1 MTSLRSILSRWLPP
15 VLVPKAWG
23 SPFEAANWSPRRGAV
38 PGAAPTDAR
47 EELTSSVRT
56 ELVRKSRYLHKN
68 SGFVR
73 ELVANMAIYST
84 GDGIRVQA
92 QSPDPDWNRAAE
104 DHFALWSP
112 RCEITRRFSFE
123 ECQALACRGMDVDGE
138 YFIHKT
144 RDAEGEPRL
153 QLIESHRVGDQ
164 FGSKETIDGVGV
176 DAWGAP
182 VFYRVLEDGG
192 KGRDLPASAVL
203 HLFEPEWAGGVRAHP
218 TIQHSINHVLD
229 EMELLALEKHAVK
242 DNADVAR
249 VLKTARGEIDDN
261 GDFVVGG
268 TNGNGEPSDPVSL
281 QRIVGGKL
289 VALKPDE
296 SLDSFQPNRPSPTF
310 TGFLE
315 HLRRDSALGVIPFEF
330 AADSS
335 KIGGAGVRLI
345 VAKADRRFSFRQ
357 MILERRLIRPVWAYV
372 IGDAIQRG
380 LLPPVAGW
388 WKISTTPPKRVT
400 VDAGR
405 EAQQNRADVEMG
417 LKTLSDHFQELGADF
432 GEEIERR
439 AADAK
444 LILDTAAKH
453 GVPVEMLWKPSG
465 GSLTPPAGR
474 EPDPSDRPGLAD
486 PARGAAR
493 DGGNRPGVPRR
504 ADP

>member
-1 MTSLRSILSRWLPP
+1 MNRFKHFAHLLLPP
-15 VLVPKAWG
+15 ILVPKAWG
-23 SPFEAANWSPRRGAV
+23 SPYESANWSPRRGSV
-38 PGAAPTDAR
+38 PGASPTDAR
-47 EELTSSVRT
+47 NELTPGVRA
-56 ELVRKSRYLHKN
+56 ELVRKSRYMHKN

-92 QSPDPDWNRAAE
+92 QSPDPVWNRAAE
-104 DHFALWSP
+104 AYFAMWSP
-112 RCEITRRFSFE
+112 RCEVTRRFSFE
-123 ECQALACRGMDVDGE
+123 ECQTLVCRGMDIDGE

-144 RDAEGEPRL
+144 RDAQGEPRI

-164 FGSKETIDGVGV
+164 FGSQETIDGVGL

-182 VFYRVLEDGG
+182 VFYRTLEDNS
-192 KGRDLPASAVL
+192 KHRDLPAASVL
-203 HLFEPEWAGGVRAHP
+203 HIHEPEWAGGVRSHP
-218 TIQHSINHVLD
+218 TIQHSINHVID

-249 VLKTARGEIDDN
+249 ILKTARGEIDDN

-268 TNGNGEPSDPVSL
+268 AVGSESSDPVSL

-296 SLDSFQPNRPSPTF
+296 SLDSFQSNRPSPTF

-315 HLRRDSALGVIPFEF
+315 YLRRDSALGMIPFEF

-335 KIGGAGVRLI
+335 KVGGAGVRLV

-357 MILERRLIRPVWAYV
+357 MILESRLIKPVWAYV
-372 IGDAIQRG
+372 IGDAIARG
-380 LLPPVAGW
+380 FLPPVPGW
-388 WKISTTPPKRVT
+388 WKISSVPPKRVT

-417 LKTLSDHFQELGADF
+417 LKTLSDHFNEQGADF

-439 AADAK
+439 ASDAK
-444 LILDTAAKH
+444 LILDTAAKY
-453 GVPVEMLWKPSG
+453 GVPVDMLWKPNG
-465 GSLTPPAGR
+465 MPVTL
-474 EPDPSDRPGLAD
+474 PDPEEPPSGR
-486 PARGAAR
+486 
-493 DGGNRPGVPRR
+493 
-504 ADP
+504 

>member
-1 MTSLRSILSRWLPP
+1 MTSLKQIAMRWLPP

-23 SPFEAANWSPRRGAV
+23 SPFEAANWSPRRGTV
-38 PGAAPTDAR
+38 PGASPTDAR
-47 EELTSSVRT
+47 NELTPGVRT

-68 SGFVR
+68 SGFMR

-92 QSPDPDWNRAAE
+92 QSGDPTWNRAAE
-104 DHFALWSP
+104 AYFALWSA

-123 ECQALACRGMDVDGE
+123 ECQALVCRGMDIDGE

-144 RDAEGEPRL
+144 RDAEGEPRI
-153 QLIESHRVGDQ
+153 QLIESHRIGDE
-164 FGSKETIDGVGV
+164 FGSKDTIDGVGL

-182 VFYRVLEDGG
+182 IFYRVLEDNG
-192 KGRDLPASAVL
+192 KGRDLPAPAIL
-203 HLFEPEWAGGVRAHP
+203 HIHEPEWAGGVRSHP

-242 DNADVAR
+242 DNADVSR
-249 VLKTARGEIDDN
+249 ILKTARGELDDN

-268 TNGNGEPSDPVSL
+268 ASDGGESSDPVSL

-289 VALKPDE
+289 IALKPDE
-296 SLDSFQPNRPSPTF
+296 SLDSFQSNRPSPTF

-315 HLRRDSALGVIPFEF
+315 YLRRDSALGMIPFEF

-335 KIGGAGVRLI
+335 KIGGAGVRLV

-357 MILERRLIRPVWAYV
+357 MILESRLIKPVWAYV
-372 IGDAIQRG
+372 IGDAIARG
-380 LLPPVAGW
+380 FLPPLPGW
-388 WKISTTPPKRVT
+388 WKISSVPPKRVT

-417 LKTLSDHFQELGADF
+417 LKTLSDHFNEQGADF

-439 AADAK
+439 ASDAK
-444 LILDTAAKH
+444 LILDTALKH
-453 GVPVEMLWKPSG
+453 GVPVEMLWKPT
-465 GSLTPPAGR
+465 GSPLTPP
-474 EPDPSDRPGLAD
+474 PGA
-486 PARGAAR
+486 
-493 DGGNRPGVPRR
+493 
-504 ADP
+504 

>member
-1 MTSLRSILSRWLPP
+1 MTSLKQIAMRWLPP

-23 SPFEAANWSPRRGAV
+23 SPFEAANWSPRRGSV
-38 PGAAPTDAR
+38 PGASPTDAR
-47 EELTSSVRT
+47 NELTPGVRT

-68 SGFVR
+68 SGFMR

-92 QSPDPDWNRAAE
+92 QSPKPEWNRAAE
-104 DHFALWSP
+104 AYFALWSA

-123 ECQALACRGMDVDGE
+123 ECQAVVCRGMDIDGE

-144 RDAEGEPRL
+144 RDAEGEPRI
-153 QLIESHRVGDQ
+153 QLIESHRIGDE
-164 FGSKETIDGVGV
+164 FGSKDTIDGVGL

-182 VFYRVLEDGG
+182 IFYRVLEDNG
-192 KGRDLPASAVL
+192 KGRDLPAEAIL
-203 HLFEPEWAGGVRAHP
+203 HIHEPEWAGGVRSHP

-242 DNADVAR
+242 DNADVSR
-249 VLKTARGEIDDN
+249 ILKTARGELDDN

-268 TNGNGEPSDPVSL
+268 ASDGVESSDPVSL

-289 VALKPDE
+289 IALKPDE
-296 SLDSFQPNRPSPTF
+296 SLDSFQSNRPSPTF

-315 HLRRDSALGVIPFEF
+315 HLRRDSALGMIPFEF

-335 KIGGAGVRLI
+335 KVGGAGVRLV

-357 MILERRLIRPVWAYV
+357 MILERRLIKPVWTYV
-372 IGDAIQRG
+372 IGDAISRG
-380 LLPPVAGW
+380 ILPPVEGW
-388 WKISTTPPKRVT
+388 WKISSVPPKRVT

-439 AADAK
+439 ASDAK
-444 LILDTAAKH
+444 LILDTALKH
-453 GVPVEMLWKPSG
+453 GVPVEMLWKPT
-465 GSLTPPAGR
+465 GSPLTPP
-474 EPDPSDRPGLAD
+474 PGA
-486 PARGAAR
+486 
-493 DGGNRPGVPRR
+493 
-504 ADP
+504 

>member
-1 MTSLRSILSRWLPP
+1 MTRLQQIATRWLPP
-15 VLVPKAWG
+15 VLIPKAWG
-23 SPFEAANWSPRRGAV
+23 SPFESANGSSRRGLV
-38 PGAAPTDAR
+38 PGFAPTDAR
-47 EELTSSVRT
+47 HELTPGVRS

-92 QSPDPDWNRAAE
+92 QSASPDWNRAAE
-104 DHFALWSP
+104 AYFALWSA
-112 RCEITRRFSFE
+112 RCEVTRRFSFE
-123 ECQALACRGMDVDGE
+123 ECQALVCRGIDIDGE
-138 YFIHKT
+138 YFVHKT
-144 RDAEGEPRL
+144 HDAEGEPRI
-153 QLIESHRVGDQ
+153 QLIESHRIGDQ
-164 FGSKETIDGVGV
+164 FGSRETLDGVGL

-182 VFYRVLEDGG
+182 IFYRALEDNGSS
-192 KGRDLPASAVL
+192 RDLSSASIL
-203 HLFEPEWAGGVRAHP
+203 HIHEPEWAGGVRSHP

-229 EMELLALEKHAVK
+229 EIELLALEKHAVK
-242 DNADVAR
+242 DNADISR
-249 VLKTARGEIDDN
+249 VLKTARGELDDN

-268 TNGNGEPSDPVSL
+268 PAGGNDPSDPITL
-281 QRIVGGKL
+281 QKIVGGKL

-296 SLDSFQPNRPSPTF
+296 SIESFQSNRPSPTF

-357 MILERRLIRPVWAYV
+357 MILERRLIKPVWTYV
-372 IGDAIQRG
+372 IGDAINRG
-380 LLPPVAGW
+380 LLPPIEGW
-388 WKISTTPPKRVT
+388 WKISSVPPKRVT

-439 AADAK
+439 ASDAK
-444 LILDTAAKH
+444 LILETAAKH
-453 GVPVEMLWKPSG
+453 GIPVEMLWKPSG
-465 GSLTPPAGR
+465 SPLTPVPERELAPPAKSR
-474 EPDPSDRPGLAD
+474 MAD
-486 PARGAAR
+486 PA
-493 DGGNRPGVPRR
+493 
-504 ADP
+504 

>member
-1 MTSLRSILSRWLPP
+1 MTSLKSIAMRWLPP

-23 SPFEAANWSPRRGAV
+23 SPFEAANWSPRRGTV
-38 PGAAPTDAR
+38 PGASPTDAR
-47 EELTSSVRT
+47 NELTPGVRT

-68 SGFVR
+68 SGFMR

-92 QSPDPDWNRAAE
+92 QSPKPEWNRAAE
-104 DHFALWSP
+104 AYFSLWSA
-112 RCEITRRFSFE
+112 RCEVTRRFSFE
-123 ECQALACRGMDVDGE
+123 ECQALVCRGMDIDGE

-144 RDAEGEPRL
+144 RDAEGEPRI
-153 QLIESHRVGDQ
+153 QLIESHRIGDE
-164 FGSKETIDGVGV
+164 FGSKDTIDGVGL

-182 VFYRVLEDGG
+182 VFYRVLEDHG
-192 KGRDLPASAVL
+192 KGRDLPAQAIL
-203 HLFEPEWAGGVRAHP
+203 HIHEPEWAGGVRSHP

-242 DNADVAR
+242 DNADVSR
-249 VLKTARGEIDDN
+249 ILKTARGELDDN

-268 TNGNGEPSDPVSL
+268 ASGGVESSDPVSL

-289 VALKPDE
+289 IALKPDE
-296 SLDSFQPNRPSPTF
+296 SLDSFQSNRPSPTF

-315 HLRRDSALGVIPFEF
+315 HLRRDSALGMIPFEF

-372 IGDAIQRG
+372 IGDAISRG
-380 LLPPVAGW
+380 LLPPIEGW
-388 WKISTTPPKRVT
+388 WKISSVPPKRVT

-439 AADAK
+439 ASDAK
-444 LILDTAAKH
+444 LILETANKY

-465 GSLTPPAGR
+465 SALTPATGR
-474 EPDPSDRPGLAD
+474 ESGA
-486 PARGAAR
+486 PAK
-493 DGGNRPGVPRR
+493 
-504 ADP
+504 

>member
-1 MTSLRSILSRWLPP
+1 MTSLKQIAMRWLPP

-23 SPFEAANWSPRRGAV
+23 SPFEAANWSPRRGYV
-38 PGAAPTDAR
+38 PGSSPTDAR
-47 EELTSSVRT
+47 NELTPGVRT

-68 SGFVR
+68 SGFMR

-92 QSPDPDWNRAAE
+92 QSPDPAWNRSAE
-104 DHFALWSP
+104 AYFALWSA
-112 RCEITRRFSFE
+112 RCEVTRRFSFE
-123 ECQALACRGMDVDGE
+123 ECQALVCRGMDIDGE

-144 RDAEGEPRL
+144 RDADGEPRI
-153 QLIESHRVGDQ
+153 QLIESHRIGDT
-164 FGSKETIDGVGV
+164 FGSKETIDGVGL

-182 VFYRVLEDGG
+182 VFYRVLEDNG
-192 KGRDLPASAVL
+192 KGRDLQAQAIL
-203 HLFEPEWAGGVRAHP
+203 HIHEPEWAGGVRSHP

-229 EMELLALEKHAVK
+229 EMELLSLEKHAVK
-242 DNADVAR
+242 DNADVSR
-249 VLKTARGEIDDN
+249 ILKTARGELDDN

-268 TNGNGEPSDPVSL
+268 DAGPGESSDPVTL

-289 VALKPDE
+289 VALKPEE
-296 SLDSFQPNRPSPTF
+296 SLESFQSNRPSPTF

-315 HLRRDSALGVIPFEF
+315 HLRRDSALGMIPFEF

-335 KIGGAGVRLI
+335 KVGGAGVRLI

-372 IGDAIQRG
+372 IGDAISRG
-380 LLPPVAGW
+380 ILPPAAGW
-388 WKISTTPPKRVT
+388 WKISSVPPKRVT

-444 LILDTAAKH
+444 LILETAAKH
-453 GVPVEMLWKPSG
+453 GVPVEMLWKPSAGSAVPLLPG
-465 GSLTPPAGR
+465 GVRSA
-474 EPDPSDRPGLAD
+474 EK
-486 PARGAAR
+486 
-493 DGGNRPGVPRR
+493 
-504 ADP
+504 

>member
-1 MTSLRSILSRWLPP
+1 MTSLKHIAMRWLPP

-23 SPFEAANWSPRRGAV
+23 SPFEAANWSPRRGTV
-38 PGAAPTDAR
+38 PGAFPTDAR
-47 EELTSSVRT
+47 NELTSSVRT

-68 SGFVR
+68 SGFMR

-92 QSPDPDWNRAAE
+92 QSPKPEWNRTAE
-104 DHFALWSP
+104 AYFALWSA
-112 RCEITRRFSFE
+112 RCEVTRRFSFE
-123 ECQALACRGMDVDGE
+123 ECQALVCRGMDIDGE

-144 RDAEGEPRL
+144 RDADGEPRI
-153 QLIESHRVGDQ
+153 QLIESHRIGDE
-164 FGSKETIDGVGV
+164 FGSRNTIDGVGL

-182 VFYRVLEDGG
+182 IFYRVLEDQG
-192 KGRDLPASAVL
+192 KGRDLPAQAIL
-203 HLFEPEWAGGVRAHP
+203 HIHEPEWAGGVRSHP

-242 DNADVAR
+242 DNADVSR
-249 VLKTARGEIDDN
+249 ILKTARGELDDN

-268 TNGNGEPSDPVSL
+268 GAGSGVESSDPVSL

-296 SLDSFQPNRPSPTF
+296 SLDSFQSNRPSPTF

-315 HLRRDSALGVIPFEF
+315 YLRRDSALGMIPFEF

-335 KIGGAGVRLI
+335 KIGGAGVRLV

-357 MILERRLIRPVWAYV
+357 MILERRLIKPVWSYV
-372 IGDAIQRG
+372 IGDAIDRG
-380 LLPPVAGW
+380 ILPPVEGW
-388 WKISTTPPKRVT
+388 WKIATVSPKRVT
-400 VDAGR
+400 TDAGR

-417 LKTLSDHFQELGADF
+417 LKTLSDHYAEVGADF

-444 LILDTAAKH
+444 LILETANKY

-465 GSLTPPAGR
+465 GSFQQ
-474 EPDPSDRPGLAD
+474 D
-486 PARGAAR
+486 PAKTQPSR
-493 DGGNRPGVPRR
+493 
-504 ADP
+504 

>member
-1 MTSLRSILSRWLPP
+1 MNRFKHFAHLLLPP
-15 VLVPKAWG
+15 ILVPKAWG
-23 SPFEAANWSPRRGAV
+23 SPYESANWSPRRGSV
-38 PGAAPTDAR
+38 PGASPTDAR
-47 EELTSSVRT
+47 NELTPGVRA
-56 ELVRKSRYLHKN
+56 ELVRKSRYMHKN

-92 QSPDPDWNRAAE
+92 QSPDPVWNRAAE
-104 DHFALWSP
+104 SYFAMWSP
-112 RCEITRRFSFE
+112 RCEVTRRFSFE
-123 ECQALACRGMDVDGE
+123 ECQALVCRGMDIDGE

-144 RDAEGEPRL
+144 RDAQGEPRI

-164 FGSKETIDGVGV
+164 FGSQETIDGVGL

-182 VFYRVLEDGG
+182 VFYRTLEDNS
-192 KGRDLPASAVL
+192 KHRDLPAASVL
-203 HLFEPEWAGGVRAHP
+203 HIHEPEWAGGVRSHP
-218 TIQHSINHVLD
+218 TIQHSINHVID

-249 VLKTARGEIDDN
+249 ILKTARGEIDDN

-268 TNGNGEPSDPVSL
+268 AVGSESSDPVSL

-296 SLDSFQPNRPSPTF
+296 SLDSFQSNRPSPTF

-315 HLRRDSALGVIPFEF
+315 YLRRDSALGMIPFEF

-335 KIGGAGVRLI
+335 KVGGAGVRLV

-357 MILERRLIRPVWAYV
+357 MILESRLIKPVWAYV
-372 IGDAIQRG
+372 IGDAIARG
-380 LLPPVAGW
+380 FLPPVPGW
-388 WKISTTPPKRVT
+388 WKISSVPPKRVT

-417 LKTLSDHFQELGADF
+417 LKTLSDHFNEQGADF

-439 AADAK
+439 ASDAK
-444 LILDTAAKH
+444 LILDTAAKY
-453 GVPVEMLWKPSG
+453 GVPVDMLWKPNG
-465 GSLTPPAGR
+465 MPVTLPEPEEPPPGR
-474 EPDPSDRPGLAD
+474 
-486 PARGAAR
+486 
-493 DGGNRPGVPRR
+493 
-504 ADP
+504 

>member
-1 MTSLRSILSRWLPP
+1 MTSFKQIAMRWLPP

-23 SPFEAANWSPRRGAV
+23 SQFEAANWSPRRGYV
-38 PGAAPTDAR
+38 PGSSPTDAR
-47 EELTSSVRT
+47 NELTPGVRT

-68 SGFVR
+68 SGFMR

-92 QSPDPDWNRAAE
+92 QSPDPEWNRAAE
-104 DHFALWSP
+104 AHFALWSA
-112 RCEITRRFSFE
+112 RCEVTRRFSFE
-123 ECQALACRGMDVDGE
+123 ECQALVCRGMDIDGE

-144 RDAEGEPRL
+144 RDADGEPKV
-153 QLIESHRVGDQ
+153 QLIESHRVGDE
-164 FGSKETIDGVGV
+164 FGSKDSIDGVGL

-182 VFYRVLEDGG
+182 VFYRVLEDHG
-192 KGRDLPASAVL
+192 KGRDLPAPAIL
-203 HLFEPEWAGGVRAHP
+203 HIHEPEWAGGVRSHP

-242 DNADVAR
+242 DNADVSR
-249 VLKTARGEIDDN
+249 ILKTARGEIDDN

-268 TNGNGEPSDPVSL
+268 HTGAGEGSDPVTL

-296 SLDSFQPNRPSPTF
+296 SLDSFQSNRPSPTF

-315 HLRRDSALGVIPFEF
+315 HLRRDSALGMIPFEF

-372 IGDAIQRG
+372 IGDAISRG
-380 LLPPVAGW
+380 ILPPAAGW
-388 WKISTTPPKRVT
+388 WKISSVPPKRVT

-444 LILDTAAKH
+444 LILETAAKH

-465 GSLTPPAGR
+465 AAQSSVTSSAEVAKKGK
-474 EPDPSDRPGLAD
+474 DR
-486 PARGAAR
+486 
-493 DGGNRPGVPRR
+493 
-504 ADP
+504 

>member
-1 MTSLRSILSRWLPP
+1 MNRLQSIARLLLPP
-15 VLVPKAWG
+15 ILTPKAWG
-23 SPFEAANWSPRRGAV
+23 SPFESANGSSRRGLV
-38 PGAAPTDAR
+38 PGFAPTDAR
-47 EELTSSVRT
+47 LELTPGVRS

-92 QSPDPDWNRAAE
+92 QSASPDWNRAAE
-104 DHFALWSP
+104 AYFALWSA
-112 RCEITRRFSFE
+112 RCEVTRRFSFE
-123 ECQALACRGMDVDGE
+123 ECQALVCRGIDIDGE
-138 YFIHKT
+138 YFVHKT
-144 RDAEGEPRL
+144 RDAEGEPRI
-153 QLIESHRVGDQ
+153 QLIESHRIGDQ
-164 FGSKETIDGVGV
+164 FGSRETLDGVGLDV
-176 DAWGAP
+176 WGAP
-182 VFYRVLEDGG
+182 IFYRALEDDGSS
-192 KGRDLPASAVL
+192 RDLSSASML
-203 HLFEPEWAGGVRAHP
+203 HIHEPEWAGGVRSHP

-229 EMELLALEKHAVK
+229 EIELLALEKHAVK
-242 DNADVAR
+242 DNADISR
-249 VLKTARGEIDDN
+249 VLKTARGELDDN

-268 TNGNGEPSDPVSL
+268 AAGGNDPSDPITL
-281 QRIVGGKL
+281 QKIVGGKL

-296 SLDSFQPNRPSPTF
+296 SIESFQSNRPSPTF

-357 MILERRLIRPVWAYV
+357 MILERRLIKPVWTYV
-372 IGDAIQRG
+372 IGDAINRG
-380 LLPPVAGW
+380 LLPPIEGW
-388 WKISTTPPKRVT
+388 WKISSVPPKRVT

-439 AADAK
+439 ASDAK
-444 LILDTAAKH
+444 LILETANKH
-453 GVPVEMLWKPSG
+453 GVPIDMLWKP
-465 GSLTPPAGR
+465 A
-474 EPDPSDRPGLAD
+474 
-486 PARGAAR
+486 GAATR
-493 DGGNRPGVPRR
+493 
-504 ADP
+504 

>member
-1 MTSLRSILSRWLPP
+1 MNRLKSIAARWLPP
-15 VLVPKAWG
+15 VLVPKAWS
-23 SPFEAANWSPRRGAV
+23 SPFEAANWSPRRGSV
-38 PGAAPTDAR
+38 PGAAPTDSR
-47 EELTSSVRT
+47 DELTSGVRV

-68 SGFVR
+68 SGFIR
-73 ELVANMAIYST
+73 EMVANMAIYST

-92 QSPDPDWNRAAE
+92 QSTDPAWNRQAE
-104 DHFALWSP
+104 EYFSLWSA

-123 ECQALACRGMDVDGE
+123 ECQSLVCRGMDIDGE

-144 RDAEGEPRL
+144 RDADGEPRI
-153 QLIESHRVGDQ
+153 QLIESHRVGDST
-164 FGSKETIDGVGV
+164 GMMDTVDGVGL

-182 VFYRVLEDGG
+182 AFYRVLEDGN
-192 KGRDLPASAVL
+192 KTRDLPAPAVMHIL
-203 HLFEPEWAGGVRAHP
+203 EPEWAGGVRSHP

-242 DNADVAR
+242 DNADIAR

-261 GDFVVGG
+261 GDFVVGAA
-268 TNGNGEPSDPVSL
+268 NGAGEPSDPAAL
-281 QRIVGGKL
+281 QKIMGGKL
-289 VALKPDE
+289 VALKPEE
-296 SLDSFQPNRPSPTF
+296 SLDSFTSNRPSPTF

-330 AADSS
+330 TADSS

-357 MILERRLIRPVWAYV
+357 MILERRLIRPVWTYV
-372 IGDAIQRG
+372 IGDAIDRG

-388 WKISTTPPKRVT
+388 WRIAIVGPRKVTT
-400 VDAGR
+400 DAGR

-417 LKTLSDHFQELGADF
+417 LKTLSDHYAELGADF

-444 LILDTAAKH
+444 LILETAEKY
-453 GVPVEMLWKPSG
+453 GVPVDMLWKTSG
-465 GSLTPPAGR
+465 GGPAALTPVPGR
-474 EPDPSDRPGLAD
+474 EPASISKSRLAD
-486 PARGAAR
+486 ST
-493 DGGNRPGVPRR
+493 
-504 ADP
+504 

>member
-1 MTSLRSILSRWLPP
+1 MSFLRSIALRWLPP

-23 SPFEAANWSPRRGAV
+23 TPYEAANWSPRRGSV
-38 PGAAPTDAR
+38 PGASPTDAR
-47 EELTSSVRT
+47 NELTPGVRS
-56 ELVRKSRYLHKN
+56 ELVRKARYLHKN

-92 QSPDPDWNRAAE
+92 QSPDPEWNRAAE
-104 DHFALWSP
+104 DYFALWAA
-112 RCEITRRFSFE
+112 RCEITRRFSFQ
-123 ECQALACRGMDVDGE
+123 ECQALVCRGMDIDGE

-144 RDAEGEPRL
+144 RDADGEPRL
-153 QLIESHRVGDQ
+153 QLIESHRVGDD
-164 FGSKETIDGVGV
+164 FGSSQTIDGIGL
-176 DAWGAP
+176 DAFGAP
-182 VFYRVLEDGG
+182 AFYRVREDGG
-192 KGRDLPASAVL
+192 ARRDIPSAAVL
-203 HLFEPEWAGGVRAHP
+203 HVHEPEWAGAVRSCP

-249 VLKTARGEIDDN
+249 VLKTARGDIDDH
-261 GDFVVGG
+261 GDFVVGPAG
-268 TNGNGEPSDPVSL
+268 GAGESSDPVTL

-296 SLDSFQPNRPSPTF
+296 SLDSFQSNRPSPTF

-315 HLRRDSALGVIPFEF
+315 HLRRDASLGMIPFEF

-335 KIGGAGVRLI
+335 KVGGAGVRLI

-357 MILERRLIRPVWAYV
+357 MILERRLIRPVWSYI
-372 IGDAIQRG
+372 IGDAIARG
-380 LLPPVAGW
+380 LLPVALGW
-388 WKISTTPPKRVT
+388 WRISCVPPRRVT

-444 LILDTAAKH
+444 LILETAAKF
-453 GVPVEMLWKPSG
+453 GVPPEMLWKPAALTAAPRHESG
-465 GSLTPPAGR
+465 IPAK
-474 EPDPSDRPGLAD
+474 P
-486 PARGAAR
+486 
-493 DGGNRPGVPRR
+493 
-504 ADP
+504 

>member
-1 MTSLRSILSRWLPP
+1 MISLKNIAFRLLPP
-15 VLVPKAWG
+15 ILVPKAWG
-23 SPFEAANWSPRRGAV
+23 SPFEAANWSPRRGTV
-38 PGAAPTDAR
+38 PGAPPTDAR
-47 EELTSSVRT
+47 NELTPGVRT

-73 ELVANMAIYST
+73 ELVGNMAIYST

-92 QSPDPDWNRAAE
+92 QSAKPEWNRAAE
-104 DHFALWSP
+104 DYFSLWAA
-112 RCEITRRFSFE
+112 RCEVTRRFSFE
-123 ECQALACRGMDVDGE
+123 ECQSIVCRGIDIDGE
-138 YFIHKT
+138 YFVHKT
-144 RDAEGEPRL
+144 RDADGEPRI
-153 QLIESHRVGDQ
+153 QLIESHRIGDE
-164 FGSKETIDGVGV
+164 FGSKDTIDGVGL

-182 VFYRVLEDGG
+182 VFYRVLEDSG
-192 KGRDLPASAVL
+192 KSRDIPAESLL

-242 DNADVAR
+242 DNADVSR
-249 VLKTARGEIDDN
+249 ILKTARGEIDDN

-268 TNGNGEPSDPVSL
+268 TSGTGDASDPVSL

-289 VALKPDE
+289 IALKPDE
-296 SLDSFQPNRPSPTF
+296 SLDSFQSNRPSPTF

-315 HLRRDSALGVIPFEF
+315 HLRRDSALGMIPFEF

-335 KIGGAGVRLI
+335 KIGGAGVRLV

-357 MILERRLIRPVWAYV
+357 MILERRFIRPVWAYV
-372 IGDAIQRG
+372 IGDAISRG
-380 LLPPVAGW
+380 LLPPIAGW
-388 WKISTTPPKRVT
+388 WKISSVPPRRVT

-439 AADAK
+439 ASDAK
-444 LILDTAAKH
+444 LILETAAKY
-453 GVPVEMLWKPSG
+453 GVPVDMLWKPSG
-465 GSLTPPAGR
+465 SAVAAQAGFVK
-474 EPDPSDRPGLAD
+474 AT
-486 PARGAAR
+486 
-493 DGGNRPGVPRR
+493 
-504 ADP
+504 

>member
-1 MTSLRSILSRWLPP
+1 MNRFKHFAHLLLPP
-15 VLVPKAWG
+15 ILVPKAWG
-23 SPFEAANWSPRRGAV
+23 SPYESANWSPRRGSV
-38 PGAAPTDAR
+38 PGASPTDAR
-47 EELTSSVRT
+47 NELTPGVRA
-56 ELVRKSRYLHKN
+56 ELVRKSRYMHKN

-92 QSPDPDWNRAAE
+92 QSPDPVWNRAAE
-104 DHFALWSP
+104 AYFAMWSP
-112 RCEITRRFSFE
+112 RCEVTRRFSFE
-123 ECQALACRGMDVDGE
+123 ECQALVCRGMDIDGE

-144 RDAEGEPRL
+144 RDAQGEPRI

-164 FGSKETIDGVGV
+164 FSSQETIDGVGL

-182 VFYRVLEDGG
+182 VFYRTLEDSG
-192 KGRDLPASAVL
+192 KPRDLPAASVL
-203 HLFEPEWAGGVRAHP
+203 HIHEPEWAGGVRSHP
-218 TIQHSINHVLD
+218 TIQHSINHVID

-249 VLKTARGEIDDN
+249 ILKTARGEIDDN

-268 TNGNGEPSDPVSL
+268 AVGSESSDPVSL

-296 SLDSFQPNRPSPTF
+296 SLDSFQSNRPSPTF

-315 HLRRDSALGVIPFEF
+315 YLRRDSALGMIPFEF

-335 KIGGAGVRLI
+335 KVGGAGVRLV

-357 MILERRLIRPVWAYV
+357 MILESRLIKPVWAYV
-372 IGDAIQRG
+372 IGDAIARG
-380 LLPPVAGW
+380 FLPPVPGW
-388 WKISTTPPKRVT
+388 WKISSVPPKRVT

-417 LKTLSDHFQELGADF
+417 LKTLSDHFNEQGADF

-439 AADAK
+439 ASDAK
-444 LILDTAAKH
+444 LILDTAAKY
-453 GVPVEMLWKPSG
+453 GVPVDMLWKPNG
-465 GSLTPPAGR
+465 MPVTL
-474 EPDPSDRPGLAD
+474 PDPEEPPPG
-486 PARGAAR
+486 R
-493 DGGNRPGVPRR
+493 
-504 ADP
+504 

>member
-1 MTSLRSILSRWLPP
+1 MNRLQSIARLFLPP
-15 VLVPKAWG
+15 VLLPKAWG

-38 PGAAPTDAR
+38 PGASPSDAR
-47 EELTSSVRT
+47 KELTPSVRT

-92 QSPDPDWNRAAE
+92 QSPDPEWNRTAE
-104 DHFALWSP
+104 EYFAYWSA
-112 RCEITRRFSFE
+112 RCEVTRRFSFE
-123 ECQALACRGMDVDGE
+123 ECQALVCRGMDIDGE

-144 RDAEGEPRL
+144 RDLDGEPRL
-153 QLIESHRVGDQ
+153 QLIESHRIGDEM
-164 FGSKETIDGVGV
+164 GSKETTDGIGL
-176 DAWGAP
+176 DAFGAP
-182 VFYRVLEDGG
+182 VFYRVLQDDNTA
-192 KGRDLPASAVL
+192 RDLPAPAIL
-203 HLFEPEWAGGVRAHP
+203 HIHEPEWAGGVRNHP
-218 TIQHSINHVLD
+218 TIQHSINHLLD
-229 EMELLALEKHAVK
+229 EIELLALEKHAVK

-249 VLKTARGEIDDN
+249 ILKTARGEIDDN

-268 TNGNGEPSDPVSL
+268 AGAGGDASDPVSL

-296 SLDSFQPNRPSPTF
+296 SLDSFQSNRPSPTF

-315 HLRRDSALGVIPFEF
+315 HLRRDSALGMIPFEF

-335 KIGGAGVRLI
+335 KVGGAGVRLI

-372 IGDAIQRG
+372 IGDAIARG
-380 LLPPVAGW
+380 ILPPVIGW
-388 WKISTTPPKRVT
+388 WKVATVPPKRVT

-405 EAQQNRADVEMG
+405 EAQQNRADVEAG
-417 LKTLSDHFQELGADF
+417 LKTLSDHYAELGADF
-432 GEEIERR
+432 REEIERR

-444 LILDTAAKH
+444 LILETAAKY
-453 GVPVEMLWKPSG
+453 GVPPEMLWKPSG
-465 GSLTPPAGR
+465 MSISPPVPDEPPPGR
-474 EPDPSDRPGLAD
+474 
-486 PARGAAR
+486 
-493 DGGNRPGVPRR
+493 
-504 ADP
+504 